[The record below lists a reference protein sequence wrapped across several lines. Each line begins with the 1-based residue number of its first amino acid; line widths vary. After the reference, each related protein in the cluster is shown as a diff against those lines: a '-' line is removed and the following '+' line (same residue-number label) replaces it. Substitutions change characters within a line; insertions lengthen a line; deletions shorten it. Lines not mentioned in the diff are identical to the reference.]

1 MSYRVG
7 GKRTKLGRA
16 ATKGDHDRAPGPGP
30 PALKILATREDL
42 DQVKAG
48 AAVPVKLSL
57 GGDFGL
63 DILAAGSPASQ
74 GIACNA
80 SATVEDIE
88 ETVTAGASSLGYD
101 PQSGRY
107 SYVWKTRKGWAGTC
121 RQLLVTLDE
130 EHKGVRAEWH
140 LLKLLR
146 MTMFSN
152 LFFGD
157 SPHGLE

>member
-1 MSYRVG
+1 MKSSVGGIRTTEARMSHGVG

-16 ATKGDHDRAPGPGP
+16 ATKGDRDRAPDPGP
-30 PALKILATREDL
+30 PALKILATREDP
-42 DQVKAG
+42 DQVQ

-88 ETVTAGASSLGYD
+88 ETVTASVSSLGYD

-107 SYVWKTRKGWAGTC
+107 TYVWKTQKGWAGTC
-121 RQLLVTLDE
+121 R
-130 EHKGVRAEWH
+130 
-140 LLKLLR
+140 
-146 MTMFSN
+146 
-152 LFFGD
+152 
-157 SPHGLE
+157 